1 MIFIRVAFSLTISE
15 IFGRNLNVFMKNSYA
30 LPTTESLF
38 PFYAC
43 RKRPTSLAIPYLIG
57 YNASKGAISC
67 LYHENSYTVRNL
79 MNNGGFKMS
88 KTYDMIADSLNE
100 LISDYENHNGTNLT
114 HEILTVNIAP
124 ARKFSSEDVRSI
136 RLKNNLTQSIL
147 AKYLCVSKK
156 TIEAW
161 ESGRNTPNGP
171 SCRLLELLDKQA
183 IAIVTA

>member
-1 MIFIRVAFSLTISE
+1 
-15 IFGRNLNVFMKNSYA
+15 
-30 LPTTESLF
+30 
-38 PFYAC
+38 
-43 RKRPTSLAIPYLIG
+43 
-57 YNASKGAISC
+57 
-67 LYHENSYTVRNL
+67 
-79 MNNGGFKMS
+79 MS

-171 SCRLLELLDKQA
+171 SCRLLELLDNQA